1 MKTYLSFIFL
11 FLLYVLPFS
20 LRAQQNQKV
29 TGTIRDDKQT
39 LPAASVLLY
48 TVKDSALVTTAMTD
62 REGKFSLA
70 AAPGFYY
77 ILATSVGYEKVKTAE
92 FRLKESVTHELPAI
106 LLKEN
111 TNKLS
116 EVNIVASKPVLER
129 KGDKLIFNI
138 EATPSAAGLTGL
150 EVLKKAPG
158 VTVDHNENISLAG
171 KGNVLV
177 TIDGKQTYLSGAEV
191 VNLLKS
197 MSSSEI
203 ESIEIVN
210 NPGARY
216 EANATGGII
225 NIKTKKSRAEGF
237 NGSLTIG
244 AGYNKRIQSNNSVN
258 LNYRKNF
265 FNVFGSYDY
274 NRWPFQENLTIDRI
288 TPGLNSKQLY
298 FSQRNKDTSAF
309 ASSNF
314 KIGTDFFLTRSHTV
328 GVLFKGNLNGFD
340 QKGFSRIA
348 IGDSFAQPD
357 SILQTPSKNAS
368 DRKNFSYNINYKGV
382 LDTAG
387 QEITVDLDY
396 STFDGTNNANFVNR
410 FFLPDGSFFKNG
422 QIYRNFAPSD
432 INIKALK
439 GDYVLPL
446 NKMLKL
452 EAGIKFA
459 SVKSDNNFV
468 FENDING
475 EWIQDNNRS
484 NRFKYDEQVSA
495 AYTILN
501 ITAGKMSL
509 QAGLRA
515 ERTKSTGNSVT
526 INQLTERTYTD
537 FFPSMT
543 LSRNFDADHVASLSY
558 SRKIN
563 RPNYQNLNPFIFYL
577 DQYTY
582 NEGNPNL
589 KPEYSTNF
597 EATYLL
603 KQKYSVA
610 LGYSH
615 TSDVITQI
623 LLQNEAKKSMYQT
636 VLNLAS
642 NDIVSLTFNFPVKLC
657 KWWNMTNNLVGY
669 YKQIQALDLN
679 GTDLNSKQFSASLY
693 AQNNFTLSKQ
703 FSADASVY
711 TSTPQID
718 GAFKLKSMLSADA
731 GLRYNF
737 PNQNGNLKLG
747 VGDIFHSQRGRVF
760 STLPGN
766 VYNLVQ
772 WGTSSNVRLTFT
784 YRFGKTTVKSE
795 RNRQTGLDAE
805 QKRLGGK

>member
-1 MKTYLSFIFL
+1 MKTYLRFTFL
-11 FLLYVLPFS
+11 SLFYMLPLGLS
-20 LRAQQNQKV
+20 AQQEQKIR
-29 TGTIRDDKQT
+29 GTVQDDKQT

-48 TVKDSALVTTAMTD
+48 TAKDSVLVSTAITD
-62 REGKFSLA
+62 GNGKFSLA
-70 AAPGFYY
+70 AAPGTYY
-77 ILATSVGYEKVKTAE
+77 ILSTSVGYEKVKTAV
-92 FRLKESVTHELPAI
+92 FQLKESATYELPPI

-111 TNKLS
+111 TNKLN
-116 EVNIVASKPVLER
+116 EVSITASKPVLER
-129 KGDKLIFNI
+129 KGDKLIFNVD
-138 EATPSAAGLTGL
+138 ATPSAAGLTAL

-171 KGNVLV
+171 KSNVLV

-197 MSSSEI
+197 MQSAEI
-203 ESIEIVN
+203 ESIEIIN

-216 EANATGGII
+216 EANSTGGII
-225 NIKTKKSRAEGF
+225 NIKTKKNRAEGF
-237 NGSLTIG
+237 NGNVTLG
-244 AGYNKRIQSNNSVN
+244 AGYNKDLQASSLVN
-258 LNYRKNF
+258 LNYRKQF
-265 FNVFGSYDY
+265 FNVFGTYDY
-274 NRWPFQENLTIDRI
+274 SRWPFRENLTIDRV

-298 FSQRNKDTSAF
+298 FSQRNRDTSVFSAN
-309 ASSNF
+309 NF
-314 KIGTDFFLTRSHTV
+314 KVGTDFFLNKNHTV
-328 GVLFKGNLNGFD
+328 GILVKGNVNAFD
-340 QKGFSRIA
+340 QKGLSRIA
-348 IGDSFAQPD
+348 IGDSFERPD
-357 SILQTPSKNAS
+357 SILQTPGKNWS
-368 DRKNFSYNINYKGV
+368 DSRNFSYNINYKGV

-387 QEITVDLDY
+387 QEITIDADY
-396 STFDGTNNANFVNR
+396 STFDRTNNASFVNR
-410 FFLPDGSFFKNG
+410 FFLPNGTFFKDG
-422 QIYRNFAPSD
+422 QIYRNFAPSGID
-432 INIKALK
+432 IKAIK
-439 GDYVLPL
+439 ADYVLPL
-446 NKMLKL
+446 NKMFKL
-452 EAGIKFA
+452 EAGIKVA
-459 SVKSDNNFV
+459 DVESDNNFV
-468 FENDING
+468 YENDLNG
-475 EWIQDNNRS
+475 QWVPDAGRS
-484 NRFKYDEQVSA
+484 NRFKYDERVSA
-495 AYTILN
+495 VYTIVN
-501 ITAGKMSL
+501 VTAGKMSL

-515 ERTKSTGNSVT
+515 ERTNSTGNSVT
-526 INQLTERTYTD
+526 TNQLTERTYTD
-537 FFPSMT
+537 LFPSVT

-615 TSDVITQI
+615 TSDVIAQI
-623 LLQNEAKKSMYQT
+623 LLQNEVKKSMYQT

-642 NDIVSLTFNFPVKLC
+642 NDIVSLTFNFPVKIN
-657 KWWNMTNNLVGY
+657 KWWSMNHNLVGY
-669 YKQIQALDLN
+669 YKQIQAPDLN
-679 GTDLNSKQFSASLY
+679 GTDLNSKQYSASLY

-718 GAFKLKSMLSADA
+718 GAFKVKSMLSADA

-747 VGDIFHSQRGRVF
+747 IGDLFHSQRSRVF

-766 VYNLVQ
+766 VYNLEQ
-772 WGTSSNVRLTFT
+772 WGTTTNARLTFT

-795 RNRQTGLDAE
+795 RSRSTGLDAE
-805 QKRLGGK
+805 QRRLGGK